1 MLGAELGQ
9 EVGRIIGQ
17 RIVDAEGPKI
27 ESTFSAEG
35 TFRTIAVFEYEV
47 NGIGNTSAR
56 NW

>member
-27 ESTFSAEG
+27 ESTYSAEG
-35 TFRTIAVFEYEV
+35 TLYATPLWSNSSILYLL
-47 NGIGNTSAR
+47 
-56 NW
+56 